1 MQNTKKT
8 LIIIDGSSLIYRAF
22 HAIPAGMATKGG
34 LPTNAVYG
42 FTQTLRK
49 IIKDCR
55 PDYICVAFDVKG
67 ASFRHDIYPEY
78 KATRPQMPDLLIPQ
92 IPYIKRMV
100 AAMNIR
106 GLEAQGFEADDV
118 MATLVKRFSGQV
130 KVELVTGD
138 KDMYQLVDDDTV
150 ILDYLSAKET
160 GPKEVE
166 EKFGVSPGLIR
177 DMLSLA
183 GDSSD
188 NIPGVPG
195 IGMKTASKLLKQF
208 GSVDAIYSNIEAI
221 PTPKLRE
228 ALNKNKDLALI
239 SQRLATLNMD
249 VPVECGISELEAVP
263 PDMSVLVPLLKE
275 LEFKRLIEEASQS
288 EAEVTASDWNYNC
301 KPIDYDELP
310 SFSNRLEDADRVA
323 ITLET
328 AKEDDEGDMF
338 NASARKTWL
347 GISIDGKEAFY
358 LDATG
363 VKADKAL
370 LLVKAFLEDPG
381 LKKDTDDSK
390 AMYLF
395 FSRLG
400 VEIKGIGIDTSL
412 ASYLL
417 NPSRSRHDFKSI
429 ALEYLGLRYDDK
441 EADRNNHHNFVC
453 AKACNIA
460 ELAVIFKQRLEDESL
475 LKLYTDMELP
485 LAVVLADMEKTG
497 IRVDVEK
504 LETLSK
510 ELAHSMAVCEGRI
523 YALAGFEFNINSPKQ
538 LSQALFER
546 LGLKPVRKTK
556 TGFSTDEDVLKRLA
570 SVHDV
575 PGLIITYRQT
585 AKLKSTY
592 VDALINLA
600 DKRTSRVHTSFNQT
614 VAATGR
620 LSSSRPNLQNIPTSG
635 EGALA
640 LRSAFVPQEGFV
652 FLSADYSQIE
662 LRLVAHLSED
672 PLLIEAFTRG
682 DDVHAQTASGIFSVL
697 PALVTPEMR
706 RKAKAINFGII
717 YGMGAWGLASE
728 LKIPSSEAQGYI
740 DGFFAHYN
748 RVKTFMDSAI
758 ERARASD
765 GGYTTTLF
773 GRKRAIPELNS
784 PIESV
789 RHFGERAAINT
800 PIQGSAADMI
810 KLAMIRIHERIKS
823 KGFSSRMLL
832 QIHDE
837 LVFEARKEELDELT
851 SLVREEM
858 EGIIAL
864 RVPLKV
870 NIKLGNNWADV
881 E

>member
-1 MQNTKKT
+1 MKKT

-22 HAIPAGMATKGG
+22 HAIPAGMATSGG
-34 LPTNAVYG
+34 VPTNAVYG

-49 IIKDCR
+49 IVKDCR

-67 ASFRHDIYPEY
+67 ASFRHGIYPEY
-78 KATRPQMPDLLIPQ
+78 KATRPPMPDSLVPQ

-100 AAMNIR
+100 SAMNIR

-118 MATLVKRFSGQV
+118 MATLAKRFSGQV
-130 KVELVTGD
+130 KTMLVTGD

-166 EKFGVSPGLIR
+166 EKFGVSPALIR

-195 IGMKTASKLLKQF
+195 VGMKTASKLLRQF
-208 GSVDAIYSNIEAI
+208 GSVDAIYSNIEAV

-228 ALNKNKDLALI
+228 ALSKNKYLAFI
-239 SQRLATLNMD
+239 SQRLATLNVA
-249 VPVECGISELEAVP
+249 VPVECGINELAAMP

-288 EAEVTASDWNYNC
+288 ETKAGTIATASYRNYNC
-301 KPIDYDELP
+301 KSIDHDELP
-310 SFSNRLEDADRVA
+310 SFAKRLEDTAGVA
-323 ITLET
+323 ITIHSVN
-328 AKEDDEGDMF
+328 EDDEDMF
-338 NASARKTWL
+338 SASSGTWL
-347 GISIDGKEAFY
+347 GVCIDGKEAFHM
-358 LDATG
+358 DAGGSKGGT
-363 VKADKAL
+363 AL
-370 LLVKAFLEDPG
+370 LHLKTFLENPVIV
-381 LKKDTDDSK
+381 KDTDDSK

-417 NPSRSRHDFKSI
+417 NPSRSAHDFKSI
-429 ALEYLGLRYDDK
+429 ALDYLGLRYDDK
-441 EADRNNHHNFVC
+441 EAGGDNQHDYVC
-453 AKACNIA
+453 SKTCNIA
-460 ELAVIFKQRLEDESL
+460 ELAIIFKQKLEDESL
-475 LKLYTDMELP
+475 LKLYADMELP
-485 LAVVLADMEKTG
+485 LAGVLADMEKTG
-497 IRVDVEK
+497 IKVDVLQLK
-504 LETLSK
+504 MLSD
-510 ELAHSMAVCEGRI
+510 ELAHAMNVCEGRI

-556 TGFSTDEDVLKRLA
+556 TGFSTDEEVLKRLA
-570 SVHDV
+570 SQHDV

-600 DKRTSRVHTSFNQT
+600 DPQTSRVHTSFNQT
-614 VAATGR
+614 VTLTGR

-635 EGALA
+635 ESALA
-640 LRSAFVPQEGFV
+640 LRSAFVPEQGFV

-672 PLLIEAFTRG
+672 PFLIEAFVNG
-682 DDVHAQTASGIFSVL
+682 EDVHAQTASGIFSVL

-717 YGMGAWGLASE
+717 YGMGAWGLAGE

-740 DGFFAHYN
+740 DGFFAHYK
-748 RVKTFMDSAI
+748 RVKTFMDKAV
-758 ERARASD
+758 EQARAA
-765 GGYTTTLF
+765 GYTTTLF
-773 GRKRAIPELNS
+773 GRKRVIPELNS
-784 PIESV
+784 PIEAA
-789 RHFGERAAINT
+789 RNFGERAAINT

-858 EGIIAL
+858 EGIIVL

-870 NIKLGNNWADV
+870 NMKQGNNWAEV